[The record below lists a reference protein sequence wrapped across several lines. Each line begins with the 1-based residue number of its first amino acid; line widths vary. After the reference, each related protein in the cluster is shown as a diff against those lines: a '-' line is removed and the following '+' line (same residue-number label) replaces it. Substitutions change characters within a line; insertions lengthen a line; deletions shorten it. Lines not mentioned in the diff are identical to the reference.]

1 MGKPIKLFSFLL
13 LAWLASGCLG
23 TRYLQENQ
31 KLLYRQSIEA
41 PKGFNKEGL
50 SDLYVKKVNRKLL
63 GLPIN
68 SLVWMHQE
76 GKKRYNQQK
85 FIDKKTKT
93 VEKFDRKIAASK
105 NQKKTTSLQYRKQ
118 EKVATLDGKIE
129 NGNLFMQWGEPVAVF
144 DSVSLDATVE
154 KLSDYLFNRGYFQNT
169 IHYRTKE
176 YKKRVGVV
184 YEITPGRPSLYDTI
198 FFQIEDRKIDSI
210 IQNTRAAS
218 LIKVNDRY
226 DQDKLNKERERI
238 DLQLKDLGYFD
249 FTRQYIEFSV
259 DTAYL
264 GSYQV
269 ALQVGIKNP
278 PRRDSHKIFHIDS
291 ISFTTDAGIN
301 PADSLKRQSV
311 EKYNITF
318 NYFKSEYSKKLLA
331 HRVFIKRDSLYSR
344 GDSFDTQRQLAN
356 LDVFKFINMN
366 YDSSNGKFIAN
377 IFCSPLNKYAW
388 SNEAGLTM
396 TQGYPGPYISTNLK
410 KRNVFGGMEIME
422 ISGRFGFEGVASA
435 TDPNN
440 VYAST
445 EANANISLTFPQFL
459 FPLSEKA
466 EFRFAKYNPRTR
478 LLAGF
483 TYTDRPEYTRSI
495 STVSDTYTWQDK
507 KRSQYSFTLIN
518 LNVIQSTLDSAFNAL
533 LTDLQENDG
542 NNLKNSFDPSF
553 VSSMIFGITW
563 NPSNYGNKEKN
574 SHLLRMQV
582 ESGGTLFNIAS
593 GDYIARRGLEIY
605 QYLRLSLDSRRS
617 QIIDKNT
624 ILSYRFNGGI
634 GYAYS
639 PNEVLPYE
647 KYFFAG
653 GSNSVRAWLPR
664 RLGLGSAP
672 PDLSE
677 DPTKDGLFDYSF
689 EKPGDI
695 LLEGSVELRKK
706 LFGFVNGAVFLD
718 VGNVWSFTEVK
729 TDETDTNKPPW
740 NGTAKFSKSFYRDL
754 AVGTGFGLRF
764 DFSFLLLRLDVGMK
778 VIDPGREA
786 GSRFVLDQV
795 KFFKPFGTEREPV
808 IFNVGIGY
816 PF

>member
-1 MGKPIKLFSFLL
+1 VGKPIKLFALL
-13 LAWLASGCLG
+13 FLAWLVSGCLG

-31 KLLYRQSIEA
+31 KLLYRQTLEA
-41 PKGFNKEGL
+41 PKGFSKEGL
-50 SDLYVKKVNRKLL
+50 SDLYVKKVNRKLF

-76 GKKRYNQQK
+76 GKKRYTQQK
-85 FIDKKTKT
+85 FIDKKVK
-93 VEKFDRKIAASK
+93 VEEKFDRKIAATK
-105 NQKKTTSLQYRKQ
+105 NQKKSTSLQYRKQ
-118 EKVATLDGKIE
+118 EKIATLDGKIE

-144 DSVSLDATVE
+144 DSASLDATQE
-154 KLSDYLFNRGYFQNT
+154 KMSDYLFNRGYFHNS
-169 IHYRTKE
+169 ISYRTKE
-176 YKKRVGVV
+176 FKKRIGVV
-184 YEITPGRPSLYDTI
+184 YEIKPGRPSLYDTI

-210 IQNTRAAS
+210 VQSTQSAS

-226 DQDKLNKERERI
+226 DQDKLNKERERL
-238 DLQLKDLGYFD
+238 DLQMKDLGYFD
-249 FTRQYIEFSV
+249 FTRQYVEFSV
-259 DTAYL
+259 DTAY
-264 GSYQV
+264 GGGYQI

-291 ISFTTDAGIN
+291 ISFTTDAAVN
-301 PADSLKRQSV
+301 STDTLKRQSV

-331 HRVFIKRDSLYSR
+331 QRVFIKQDSLYSR
-344 GDSFDTQRQLAN
+344 TNSFDTQRQLAN
-356 LDVFKFINMN
+356 LDIFKFINMN
-366 YDSSNGKFIAN
+366 YDSSDGKFIAN
-377 IFCSPLNKYAW
+377 VFCSPLNKYSW

-410 KRNVFGGMEIME
+410 KRNVFGGMEILE
-422 ISGRFGFEGVASA
+422 FGGRFGFEGVASA

-445 EANANISLTFPQFL
+445 EASVNGSITFPQFL
-459 FPLSEKA
+459 LPLTEKA
-466 EFRFAKYNPRTR
+466 QFRFAKYNPRTR

-495 STVSDTYTWQDK
+495 STVSDTYTWQNK
-507 KRSQYSFTLIN
+507 KRAQYSFTLIN

-533 LTDLQENDG
+533 LTDLQVNDG
-542 NNLKNSFDPSF
+542 NNLKNSFNPSF
-553 VSSMIFGITW
+553 VSSMILGITW
-563 NPSNYGNKEKN
+563 NPVNYGNTERS

-582 ESGGTLFNIAS
+582 ESGGTLFNFAEP
-593 GDYIARRGLEIY
+593 GYIVDRGLELY
-605 QYLRLSLDSRRS
+605 QYVRLSLDGRRN
-617 QIIDKNT
+617 QVIDKNT
-624 ILSYRFNGGI
+624 MLSYRFNGGV

-639 PNEVLPYE
+639 ENEVLPYE

-653 GSNSVRAWLPR
+653 GSNSIRAWLPR
-664 RLGLGSAP
+664 RLGLGSVP
-672 PDLSE
+672 PNLSE

-706 LFGFVNGAVFLD
+706 LFGFVNGAIFLD
-718 VGNVWSFTEVK
+718 VGNVWSFTEIQTSEAGDNKASWKGNSKLSK
-729 TDETDTNKPPW
+729 T
-740 NGTAKFSKSFYRDL
+740 FYRDL

-778 VIDPGREA
+778 VVDPGRES
-786 GSRFVLDQV
+786 GDRFVLDKV
-795 KFFKPFGTEREPV
+795 RFFKPFGTEKEPV

>member
-1 MGKPIKLFSFLL
+1 MGKPIKLFSFLC
-13 LAWLASGCLG
+13 LAWLVSGCLG

-31 KLLYRQSIEA
+31 KLLYHQTIEA

-50 SDLYVKKVNRKLL
+50 SDLYVKKVNRKLF

-68 SLVWMHQE
+68 SLVWMYQE
-76 GKKRYNQQK
+76 GKRNYNQQK
-85 FIDKKTKT
+85 FIDKKVKL
-93 VEKFDRKIAASK
+93 VEKFDRKIAGTK
-105 NQKKTTSLQYRKQ
+105 NQKKLTSLQYRKQ

-129 NGNLFMQWGEPVAVF
+129 NGNLFMQWGEPATIF
-144 DSVSLDATVE
+144 DSTSLDATVE
-154 KLSDYLFNRGYFQNT
+154 KLSDHLFNRGYFENS
-169 IHYRTKE
+169 ISYRTKE
-176 YKKRVGVV
+176 FKKRVGVV
-184 YEITPGRPSLYDTI
+184 YHIEPGRPSFYDTI
-198 FFQIEDRKIDSI
+198 FYQIADKKIDSI
-210 IQNTRAAS
+210 VQSTRSAS
-218 LIKVNDRY
+218 LIKINDRY
-226 DQDKLNKERERI
+226 DQDKLNKERERL
-238 DLQLKDLGYFD
+238 DLQMKNLGYFD
-249 FTRQYIEFSV
+249 FTRQYVEFSI
-259 DTAYL
+259 DTAYG
-264 GSYQV
+264 GSYRI
-269 ALQVGIKNP
+269 ALQVEIKNP
-278 PRRDSHKIFHIDS
+278 SRRDSHKIFHIDS
-291 ISFTTDAGIN
+291 ISFTTDAGVN
-301 PADSLKRQSV
+301 STDTLKRQSV

-331 HRVFIKRDSLYSR
+331 QRVFIKRDSLYSR
-344 GDSFDTQRQLAN
+344 TDSFDTQRQLAN
-356 LDVFKFINMN
+356 LDIFKFINMN
-366 YDSSNGKFIAN
+366 YDSSDGKFIAN
-377 IFCSPLNKYAW
+377 VFCSPLNKYSW

-410 KRNVFGGMEIME
+410 KRNVFGGMEVME
-422 ISGRFGFEGVASA
+422 LGGRFGFEGVASA

-445 EANANISLTFPQFL
+445 EASVNGSITFPQFL
-459 FPLSEKA
+459 LPLTEKA
-466 EFRFAKYNPRTR
+466 QFRFAQYNPRTR

-483 TYTDRPEYTRSI
+483 TYTKRPEYTRSI
-495 STVSDTYTWQDK
+495 NTVSDTYTWQNE
-507 KRSQYSFTLIN
+507 KRTQYSFTLIN

-542 NNLKNSFDPSF
+542 NNLKNSFKPSF
-553 VSSMIFGITW
+553 VSSMIFGVTW
-563 NPSNYGNKEKN
+563 NPVNYGNTERN
-574 SHLLRMQV
+574 SYLFRLQA
-582 ESGGTLFNIAS
+582 ESGGTLFNFAEP
-593 GDYIARRGLEIY
+593 GYILDRGLELY
-605 QYLRLSLDSRRS
+605 QYVRLSLDGRRN

-624 ILSYRFNGGI
+624 MLSYRFNGGI

-639 PNEVLPYE
+639 ANEVLPYE

-653 GSNSVRAWLPR
+653 GSNSIRAWLPR
-664 RLGLGSAP
+664 RLGLGSVP
-672 PDLSE
+672 PNLSE
-677 DPTKDGLFDYSF
+677 DPKKNGFFDYSF

-718 VGNVWSFTEVK
+718 VGNVWSFTDIQTSEVG
-729 TDETDTNKPPW
+729 DDKPSW
-740 NGTAKFSKSFYRDL
+740 KGSSKFSKTFYRDL

-786 GSRFVLDQV
+786 GNRFVLDQV

>member
-1 MGKPIKLFSFLL
+1 VGKPIKLFALL
-13 LAWLASGCLG
+13 FLAWLVSGCLG

-31 KLLYRQSIEA
+31 KLLYRQTLEA
-41 PKGFNKEGL
+41 PKGFSKEGL
-50 SDLYVKKVNRKLL
+50 SDLYVKKVNRKLF

-76 GKKRYNQQK
+76 GKKRYTQQK
-85 FIDKKTKT
+85 FIDKKVK
-93 VEKFDRKIAASK
+93 VEEKFDRKIAATK
-105 NQKKTTSLQYRKQ
+105 NQKKSTSLQYRKQ
-118 EKVATLDGKIE
+118 EKIATLDGKIE

-144 DSVSLDATVE
+144 DSASLDATQE
-154 KLSDYLFNRGYFQNT
+154 KMSDYLFNRGYFHNS
-169 IHYRTKE
+169 ISYRTKE
-176 YKKRVGVV
+176 FKKRIGVV
-184 YEITPGRPSLYDTI
+184 YEIKPGRPSLYDTI

-210 IQNTRAAS
+210 VQSTQSAS

-226 DQDKLNKERERI
+226 DQDKLNKERERL
-238 DLQLKDLGYFD
+238 DLQMKDLGYFD
-249 FTRQYIEFSV
+249 FTRQYVEFSV
-259 DTAYL
+259 DTAY
-264 GSYQV
+264 GGGYQI

-291 ISFTTDAGIN
+291 ISFTTDAAVN
-301 PADSLKRQSV
+301 STDTLKRQSV

-331 HRVFIKRDSLYSR
+331 QRVFIKQDSLYSR
-344 GDSFDTQRQLAN
+344 TNSFDTQRQLAN
-356 LDVFKFINMN
+356 LDIFKFINMN
-366 YDSSNGKFIAN
+366 YDSSDGKFIAN
-377 IFCSPLNKYAW
+377 IFCSPLNKYSW

-410 KRNVFGGMEIME
+410 KRNVFGGMEILE
-422 ISGRFGFEGVASA
+422 FGGRFGFEGVASA

-445 EANANISLTFPQFL
+445 EASVNGSITFPQFL
-459 FPLSEKA
+459 FPLTEKA
-466 EFRFAKYNPRTR
+466 QFRFAKYNPRTR

-495 STVSDTYTWQDK
+495 STVSDTYTWQNK
-507 KRSQYSFTLIN
+507 KRAQYSFTLIN

-533 LTDLQENDG
+533 LTDLQVNDG
-542 NNLKNSFDPSF
+542 NNLKNSFNPSF
-553 VSSMIFGITW
+553 VSSMILGITW
-563 NPSNYGNKEKN
+563 NPVNYGNTERS

-582 ESGGTLFNIAS
+582 ESGGTLFNFAEP
-593 GDYIARRGLEIY
+593 GYIVDRGLELY
-605 QYLRLSLDSRRS
+605 QYVRLSLDGRRN
-617 QIIDKNT
+617 QVIDKNT
-624 ILSYRFNGGI
+624 MLSYRFNGGV

-639 PNEVLPYE
+639 ENEVLPYE

-653 GSNSVRAWLPR
+653 GSNSIRAWLPR
-664 RLGLGSAP
+664 RLGLGSVP
-672 PDLSE
+672 PNLSE

-706 LFGFVNGAVFLD
+706 LFGFVNGAIFLD
-718 VGNVWSFTEVK
+718 VGNVWSFTEIQTSEAGDNKASWKGNSKLSK
-729 TDETDTNKPPW
+729 T
-740 NGTAKFSKSFYRDL
+740 FYRDL

-778 VIDPGREA
+778 VVDPGRES
-786 GSRFVLDQV
+786 GDRFVLDKV
-795 KFFKPFGTEREPV
+795 RFFKPFGTEKEPV

>member
-1 MGKPIKLFSFLL
+1 MGKPIKLFALL
-13 LAWLASGCLG
+13 FLAWLVSGCLG

-31 KLLYRQSIEA
+31 KLLYRQTLEA
-41 PKGFNKEGL
+41 PKGFSKEGL
-50 SDLYVKKVNRKLL
+50 SDLYVKKVNRKLF

-76 GKKRYNQQK
+76 GKKRYTQQK
-85 FIDKKTKT
+85 FIDKKVK
-93 VEKFDRKIAASK
+93 VEEKFDRKIAATK
-105 NQKKTTSLQYRKQ
+105 NQKKSTSLQYRKQ
-118 EKVATLDGKIE
+118 EKIATLDGKIE

-144 DSVSLDATVE
+144 DSASLDATQE
-154 KLSDYLFNRGYFQNT
+154 KMSDYLFNRGYFHNS
-169 IHYRTKE
+169 ISYRTKE
-176 YKKRVGVV
+176 FKKRIGVV
-184 YEITPGRPSLYDTI
+184 YEIKPGRPSLYDTI

-210 IQNTRAAS
+210 VQSTQSAS

-226 DQDKLNKERERI
+226 DQDKLNKERERL
-238 DLQLKDLGYFD
+238 DLQMKDLGYFD

-259 DTAYL
+259 DTAY
-264 GSYQV
+264 GGGYQI

-291 ISFTTDAGIN
+291 ISFTTDAAVN
-301 PADSLKRQSV
+301 STDTLKRQSV

-331 HRVFIKRDSLYSR
+331 QRVFIKQDSLYSR
-344 GDSFDTQRQLAN
+344 TNSFDTQRQLAN
-356 LDVFKFINMN
+356 LDIFKFINMN
-366 YDSSNGKFIAN
+366 YDSSDGKFIAN
-377 IFCSPLNKYAW
+377 VFCSPLNKYSW

-410 KRNVFGGMEIME
+410 KRNVFGGMEILE
-422 ISGRFGFEGVASA
+422 FGGRFGFEGVASA

-445 EANANISLTFPQFL
+445 EASVNGSITFPQFL
-459 FPLSEKA
+459 LPLTEKA
-466 EFRFAKYNPRTR
+466 QFRFAKYNPRTR

-495 STVSDTYTWQDK
+495 STVSDTYTWQNK
-507 KRSQYSFTLIN
+507 KRAQYSFTLIN
-518 LNVIQSTLDSAFNAL
+518 LNVIQSTLTSAFDSL
-533 LTDLQENDG
+533 LTDLQVNDG
-542 NNLKNSFDPSF
+542 NNLKNSFNPSF
-553 VSSMIFGITW
+553 VSSMILGITW
-563 NPSNYGNKEKN
+563 NPVNYGNTERS

-582 ESGGTLFNIAS
+582 ESGGTLFNFAEP
-593 GDYIARRGLEIY
+593 GYIVDRGLELY
-605 QYLRLSLDSRRS
+605 QYVRLSLDGRRN
-617 QIIDKNT
+617 QVIDKNT
-624 ILSYRFNGGI
+624 MLSYRFNGGV

-639 PNEVLPYE
+639 ENEVLPYE

-653 GSNSVRAWLPR
+653 GSNSIRAWLPR
-664 RLGLGSAP
+664 RLGLGSVP
-672 PDLSE
+672 PNLSE

-706 LFGFVNGAVFLD
+706 LFGFVNGAIFLD
-718 VGNVWSFTEVK
+718 VGNVWSFTEIQTSEAGDNKASWKGNSKLSK
-729 TDETDTNKPPW
+729 T
-740 NGTAKFSKSFYRDL
+740 FYRDL

-778 VIDPGREA
+778 VVDPGRES
-786 GSRFVLDQV
+786 GDRFVLDKV
-795 KFFKPFGTEREPV
+795 RFFKPFGTEKEPV

>member
-1 MGKPIKLFSFLL
+1 MRSYVGKPIKLFSFLL

-144 DSVSLDATVE
+144 DSTSLDATVE

-269 ALQVGIKNP
+269 ALQVGIK
-278 PRRDSHKIFHIDS
+278 
-291 ISFTTDAGIN
+291 
-301 PADSLKRQSV
+301 
-311 EKYNITF
+311 
-318 NYFKSEYSKKLLA
+318 
-331 HRVFIKRDSLYSR
+331 
-344 GDSFDTQRQLAN
+344 
-356 LDVFKFINMN
+356 
-366 YDSSNGKFIAN
+366 
-377 IFCSPLNKYAW
+377 
-388 SNEAGLTM
+388 
-396 TQGYPGPYISTNLK
+396 
-410 KRNVFGGMEIME
+410 
-422 ISGRFGFEGVASA
+422 
-435 TDPNN
+435 
-440 VYAST
+440 
-445 EANANISLTFPQFL
+445 
-459 FPLSEKA
+459 
-466 EFRFAKYNPRTR
+466 
-478 LLAGF
+478 
-483 TYTDRPEYTRSI
+483 
-495 STVSDTYTWQDK
+495 
-507 KRSQYSFTLIN
+507 
-518 LNVIQSTLDSAFNAL
+518 
-533 LTDLQENDG
+533 
-542 NNLKNSFDPSF
+542 
-553 VSSMIFGITW
+553 
-563 NPSNYGNKEKN
+563 
-574 SHLLRMQV
+574 
-582 ESGGTLFNIAS
+582 
-593 GDYIARRGLEIY
+593 
-605 QYLRLSLDSRRS
+605 
-617 QIIDKNT
+617 
-624 ILSYRFNGGI
+624 
-634 GYAYS
+634 
-639 PNEVLPYE
+639 
-647 KYFFAG
+647 
-653 GSNSVRAWLPR
+653 
-664 RLGLGSAP
+664 
-672 PDLSE
+672 
-677 DPTKDGLFDYSF
+677 
-689 EKPGDI
+689 
-695 LLEGSVELRKK
+695 
-706 LFGFVNGAVFLD
+706 
-718 VGNVWSFTEVK
+718 
-729 TDETDTNKPPW
+729 
-740 NGTAKFSKSFYRDL
+740 
-754 AVGTGFGLRF
+754 
-764 DFSFLLLRLDVGMK
+764 
-778 VIDPGREA
+778 
-786 GSRFVLDQV
+786 
-795 KFFKPFGTEREPV
+795 
-808 IFNVGIGY
+808 
-816 PF
+816 

>member
-1 MGKPIKLFSFLL
+1 VGKPIKLFALL
-13 LAWLASGCLG
+13 FLAWLVSGCLG

-31 KLLYRQSIEA
+31 KLLYRQTLEA
-41 PKGFNKEGL
+41 PKGFSKEGL
-50 SDLYVKKVNRKLL
+50 SDLYVKKVNRKLF

-76 GKKRYNQQK
+76 GKKRYTQQK
-85 FIDKKTKT
+85 FIDKKVK
-93 VEKFDRKIAASK
+93 VEEKFDRKIAATK
-105 NQKKTTSLQYRKQ
+105 NQKKSTSLQYRKQ
-118 EKVATLDGKIE
+118 EKIATLDGKIE

-144 DSVSLDATVE
+144 DSASLDATQE
-154 KLSDYLFNRGYFQNT
+154 KMSDYLFNRGYFHNS
-169 IHYRTKE
+169 ISYRTKE
-176 YKKRVGVV
+176 FKKRIGVV
-184 YEITPGRPSLYDTI
+184 YEIKPGRPSLYDTI

-210 IQNTRAAS
+210 VQSTQSAS

-226 DQDKLNKERERI
+226 DQDKLNKERERL
-238 DLQLKDLGYFD
+238 DLQMKDLGYFD
-249 FTRQYIEFSV
+249 FTRQYVEFSV
-259 DTAYL
+259 DTAY
-264 GSYQV
+264 GGGYQI

-291 ISFTTDAGIN
+291 ISFTTDAAVN
-301 PADSLKRQSV
+301 STDTLKRQSV

-331 HRVFIKRDSLYSR
+331 QRVFIKQDSLYSR
-344 GDSFDTQRQLAN
+344 TNSFDTQRQLAN
-356 LDVFKFINMN
+356 LDIFKFINMN
-366 YDSSNGKFIAN
+366 YDSSDGKFIAN
-377 IFCSPLNKYAW
+377 VFCSPLNKYSW

-410 KRNVFGGMEIME
+410 KRNVFGGMEILE
-422 ISGRFGFEGVASA
+422 FGGRFGFEGVASA

-445 EANANISLTFPQFL
+445 EASVNGSITFPQFL
-459 FPLSEKA
+459 LPLTEKA
-466 EFRFAKYNPRTR
+466 QFRFAKYNPRTR

-495 STVSDTYTWQDK
+495 STVSDTYTWQNK
-507 KRSQYSFTLIN
+507 KRAQYSFTLIN
-518 LNVIQSTLDSAFNAL
+518 LNVIQSTLTSAFDSL
-533 LTDLQENDG
+533 LTDLQVNDG
-542 NNLKNSFDPSF
+542 NNLKNSFNPSF
-553 VSSMIFGITW
+553 VSSMILGITW
-563 NPSNYGNKEKN
+563 NPVNYGNTERS

-582 ESGGTLFNIAS
+582 ESGGTLFNFAEP
-593 GDYIARRGLEIY
+593 GYIVDRGLELY
-605 QYLRLSLDSRRS
+605 QYVRLSLDGRRN
-617 QIIDKNT
+617 QVIDKNT
-624 ILSYRFNGGI
+624 MLSYRFNGGV

-639 PNEVLPYE
+639 ENEVLPYE

-653 GSNSVRAWLPR
+653 GSNSIRAWLPR
-664 RLGLGSAP
+664 RLGLGSVP
-672 PDLSE
+672 PNLSE

-706 LFGFVNGAVFLD
+706 LFGFVNGAIFLD
-718 VGNVWSFTEVK
+718 VGNVWSFTEIQTSEAGDNKASWKGNSKLSK
-729 TDETDTNKPPW
+729 T
-740 NGTAKFSKSFYRDL
+740 FYRDL

-778 VIDPGREA
+778 VVDPGRES
-786 GSRFVLDQV
+786 GDRFVLDKV
-795 KFFKPFGTEREPV
+795 RFFKPFGTEKEPV